1 MQHSDHNNIDNKNT
15 QDIFLRNASLA
26 VLDKLNRKVIIDLV
40 RNGVVESHDVPFLYN
55 NAGTGGFMQDF
66 FVDIPNDCKCPNPAE
81 GNYDVLPRGIVTLQN
96 FAIKSGDITNPFVR
110 GSFKQEAIEPLNDAK
125 VMKAYS
131 SRLRVLPMD
140 LAFQIQ
146 IKSDN
151 LNKTFKI
158 VEKIFDFYYKNEVV
172 YFQYRGIRVPGQI
185 RFPETMT
192 HDKKYN
198 FTYDTD
204 QNITT
209 TFNVEFE
216 TYYPSFD
223 DSSTMYKG
231 NTIKQFNITKKTKG
245 SGTTLDGGFIDRD
258 APEIE

>member
-1 MQHSDHNNIDNKNT
+1 MQTSDHNNITNKNT

-26 VLDKLNRKVIIDLV
+26 VLDVLNRKVIIDLV
-40 RNGVVESHDVPFLYN
+40 RDGVVTKHEVPFLYN

-66 FVDIPNDCKCPNPAE
+66 FIDIPDGCKYPEFAE
-81 GNYDVLPRGIVTLQN
+81 GNYDQLPRGIVTLNN

-110 GSFKQEAIEPLNDAK
+110 GTFKQEEIEPLNDRK

-131 SRLRVLPMD
+131 ARLKTLPMD

-172 YFQYRGIRVPGQI
+172 YFQYRGIRIPGQL

-192 HDKKYN
+192 HDKKYS

-231 NTIKQFNITKKTKG
+231 NVIDQFNVVKKVQG
-245 SGTTLDGGFIDRD
+245 SNTTIADGYIDRD
-258 APEIE
+258 APEVE

>member
-1 MQHSDHNNIDNKNT
+1 MQHSDHNNITNKNT
-15 QDIFLRNASLA
+15 QDVFLRNASLG
-26 VLDKLNRKVIIDLV
+26 VLDILNRRIIIDLV
-40 RNGVVESHDVPFLYN
+40 RDGKVESHEVPFLYN

-66 FVDIPNDCKCPNPAE
+66 FVAMPEDCKYPAE
-81 GNYDVLPRGIVTLQN
+81 GNYDSLPRGIVTLQN
-96 FAIKSGDITNPFVR
+96 FSIKSGDITNPFVR
-110 GSFKQEAIEPLNDAK
+110 GTFKQEALEPTNDAK

-131 SRLRVLPMD
+131 ARLRTLPMD
-140 LAFQIQ
+140 LAFQVQ

-172 YFQYRGIRVPGQI
+172 YFQYRGIRIPGQL

-209 TFNVEFE
+209 TFNIEFE
-216 TYYPSFD
+216 TYFPSFD

-231 NTIKQFNITKKTKG
+231 NTIKQFNVTKKVAG
-245 SGTTLDGGFIDRD
+245 SNTTIADGFIDRD
-258 APEIE
+258 APEVE

>member
-15 QDIFLRNASLA
+15 QDIFLRNASIA

-40 RNGVVESHDVPFLYN
+40 RNGVLEKHEIPFLYN

-66 FVDIPNDCKCPNPAE
+66 FVDLPSDCKCPHAE
-81 GNYDVLPRGIVTLQN
+81 SHYEMLPRGIVTLNN

-110 GSFKQEAIEPLNDAK
+110 GSFKQEAISQTNGEK

-131 SRLRVLPMD
+131 ARLRTLPMD
-140 LAFQIQ
+140 LAFEIK

-172 YFQYRGIRVPGQI
+172 YFQYRGIRIPGQI

-209 TFNVEFE
+209 TFNIEFE

-231 NTIKQFNITKKTKG
+231 NKIDQFNISKKIEG
-245 SGTTLDGGFIDRD
+245 SGTTISDAFIDRD
-258 APEIE
+258 APEVE

>member
-1 MQHSDHNNIDNKNT
+1 MQSSNNQNITNKNT

-26 VLDKLNRKVIIDLV
+26 VLDILNRRIIIDLV
-40 RNGVVESHDVPFLYN
+40 REGVIEKHSVPFFYN
-55 NAGTGGFMQDF
+55 LAGTGGFMQDF
-66 FVDIPNDCKCPNPAE
+66 FIDIPDGCKYPEMAE
-81 GNYDVLPRGIVTLQN
+81 GNYDVVPRGIVTLTN
-96 FAIKSGDITNPFVR
+96 FNIKSSDITNKFVR
-110 GSFKQEAIEPLNDAK
+110 GTFTQEELDKNDQK

-131 SRLRVLPMD
+131 SRLYSLPMD
-140 LAFQIQ
+140 LKFDIK

-158 VEKIFDFYYKNEVV
+158 IEKIFDFYYKNEVV

-192 HDKKYN
+192 QDKKYN

-204 QNITT
+204 QYVNTS
-209 TFNVEFE
+209 FSLDME

-231 NTIKQFNITKKTKG
+231 NKIDQFNVSKKISG
-245 SGTTLDGGFIDRD
+245 SNTTISDAFIDKD
-258 APEIE
+258 YPPTE